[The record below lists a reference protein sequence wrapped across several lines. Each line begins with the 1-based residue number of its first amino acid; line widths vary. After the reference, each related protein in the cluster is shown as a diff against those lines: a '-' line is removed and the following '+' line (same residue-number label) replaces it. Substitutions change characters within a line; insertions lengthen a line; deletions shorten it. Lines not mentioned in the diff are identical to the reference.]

1 MTEAEKLIALAREE
15 YDCCYLQNAVRLLRK
30 AIKLGSSDAMVE
42 LGNLYRHGDGV
53 PKSAKR
59 AFNLY
64 LQAANLGNA
73 RGMNMVGV
81 LYSNGEGVKASDEK
95 SYEWCRKAAEAGN
108 AAGMYNLAYN
118 YLEGEIVE
126 QDTAVGIEWLMRAAE
141 GGYPDAMYDAAGI
154 YSERGDDKKA
164 FEFMLK
170 ATQTGHVRASN
181 ELGVMYYEGIG
192 VEKDIRMAL
201 NCFEGAAL
209 YDDIDAILNLAR
221 YYTYVEKNTALAAKF
236 YNEAVALGDDDAL
249 NELGDLYFA
258 NKDYESAVKVFQ
270 TAVDKGSTYA
280 MRALSFMYA
289 ESVGVEEN
297 LTLAFDLI
305 ERAAVAGDLKAMAD
319 LGQIY
324 ACDPDEFRYAHYWLK
339 KSADGGNTDAIMVLA
354 EFLENHGQYKHARY
368 WYNKALE
375 AGIEGASEGLEAV
388 KDKIKPPQK
397 F

>member
-1 MTEAEKLIALAREE
+1 MTEAEELIALAIDDYECGFPRT
-15 YDCCYLQNAVRLLRK
+15 AVKRLKK
-30 AIKLGSSDAMVE
+30 AIKLGSSDAMIE
-42 LGNLYRHGDGV
+42 LGNLYRHGEGV

-64 LQAANLGNA
+64 MQAANLGNA
-73 RGMNMVGV
+73 HGMNLVGV

-118 YLEGEIVE
+118 YFEGEIVE
-126 QDTAVGIEWLMRAAE
+126 QDTATGLEWLMRAAE
-141 GGYPDAMYDAAGI
+141 GGYPDAMYEAAGI

-192 VEKDIRMAL
+192 VEKNLRLAL

-209 YDDIDAILNLAR
+209 FDDLDAILNLAR
-221 YYTYVEKNTALAAKF
+221 YYTHIEKNTALAARF
-236 YNEAVALGDDDAL
+236 YNEAAALGDEDAL
-249 NELGDLYFA
+249 NELGDLYFVD
-258 NKDYESAVKVFQ
+258 KDYENAVKVFQ
-270 TAVDKGSTYA
+270 TSAEKGSTYA

-297 LTLAFDLI
+297 LALAFDLI
-305 ERAAVAGDLKAMAD
+305 ERAAAAGDLKAMAD

-324 ACDPDEFRYAHYWLK
+324 ACDPDEFRFAYYWLK
-339 KSADGGNTDAIMVLA
+339 KSADGGNTDAVMVLA
-354 EFLENHGQYKHARY
+354 ELLKNHGQYKHARY

-388 KDKIKPPQK
+388 KDKIRSTQK